1 MVATSHR
8 QRYLWNLS
16 PSAETLVR
24 IAFLL
29 VMLPMMGMVGFHWI
43 EGWSLF
49 DSLYMSMITLTTVGF
64 MEIQPLSTAGRTFV
78 MIYLVAGIGVFSYS
92 VARLGEMIVRLELRN
107 IVEERRMRKTIEA
120 ISSHYIVCGFGRMG
134 LALCRQ
140 LDEKELP
147 FVVID
152 RSDASIDECKR
163 RGWLYVVGDATE
175 DRVLQSAGIDR
186 AQGLAAVLS
195 SDADNL
201 FVVLSARLL
210 VKELYILSR
219 ATDEASI
226 TKLEKAGANR
236 VIPLFETSAYKMA
249 QLLSHPDSGELLDA
263 FQTEGAEFEV
273 AQIHIDDTS
282 PYLGKRIDQ
291 TDLRKLGVIVLGVRR
306 TSGEL
311 LSPAPGSFLLG
322 LGDRL
327 VAVGHPTAIDAVAEQ
342 SRPKAPN
349 QP

>member
-1 MVATSHR
+1 MVATS
-8 QRYLWNLS
+8 QRRHQFWNLS
-16 PSAETLVR
+16 PSAKTLVR
-24 IAFLL
+24 IAILL
-29 VMLPMMGMVGFHWI
+29 FALPLIGMLGFHWI
-43 EGWSLF
+43 ESWPLF
-49 DSLYMSMITLTTVGF
+49 DSLYMAMITLTTVGY

-78 MIYLVAGIGVFSYS
+78 MIYLVAGIGVFSYC

-140 LDEKELP
+140 LDEKGLP
-147 FVVID
+147 FVVVD
-152 RSDASIDECKR
+152 RSENSMEECQR

-175 DRVLQSAGIDR
+175 DRVLQTAGIER
-186 AQGLAAVLS
+186 ALGLAAVLS

-210 VKELYILSR
+210 AKELFILSR
-219 ATDEASI
+219 ATEESSI

-273 AQIHIDDTS
+273 AQIHINTTS

-306 TSGEL
+306 PNGEL
-311 LSPAPGSFLLG
+311 LSPAPGSFVLSLA
-322 LGDRL
+322 DRL
-327 VAVGHPTAIDAVAEQ
+327 VAVGHPTAIDAVVEETT
-342 SRPKAPN
+342 
-349 QP
+349 

>member
-1 MVATSHR
+1 MVVASHR
-8 QRYLWNLS
+8 QRRFWKLS
-16 PSAETLVR
+16 PTAETVLR
-24 IAFLL
+24 IAYLL
-29 VMLPMMGMVGFHWI
+29 IALPMIGMFCFHWI

-49 DSLYMSMITLTTVGF
+49 DSLYMAMITLTTVGY
-64 MEIQPLSTAGRTFV
+64 MEVQPLSTAGRTFV

-92 VARLGEMIVRLELRN
+92 VARLGEMVVRLELRN
-107 IVEERRMRKTIEA
+107 FVEERRMRKTIEA

-147 FVVID
+147 FVVVD
-152 RSDASIDECKR
+152 RSAASVDECKR

-175 DRVLQSAGIDR
+175 DRVLQSAGIER

-219 ATDEASI
+219 ATEESSVN
-226 TKLEKAGANR
+226 KLEKAGANR

-273 AQIHIDDTS
+273 AQIHINAAS

-306 TSGEL
+306 PSGEL
-311 LSPAPGSFLLG
+311 LSPAPGTFLLSQD
-322 LGDRL
+322 DRL
-327 VAVGHPTAIDAVAEQ
+327 VAVGHPSAIDAVVEQ
-342 SRPKAPN
+342 TT
-349 QP
+349 